1 MNTEKDNVSKKGIFR
16 TTTKLVGVLCLMASC
31 GGSSQ
36 AKDPSNSV
44 VIQEPSQVQST
55 ANNNIVESELGSSL
69 DFDILPLD
77 NSGLLEEV
85 AVLKYFLESP
95 DENQCLLNFSLKNV
109 GERCLLDFVAGKV
122 ILKNREESEQLVK
135 ASFSQPFGTE
145 TGNGLE
151 LGSGEIMSLEVPLRS
166 KSAMDCSLAQSVN
179 INVSCVNASR
189 LGS

>member
-77 NSGLLEEV
+77 NSGLLE
-85 AVLKYFLESP
+85 L
-95 DENQCLLNFSLKNV
+95 SL
-109 GERCLLDFVAGKV
+109 
-122 ILKNREESEQLVK
+122 IH
-135 ASFSQPFGTE
+135 
-145 TGNGLE
+145 
-151 LGSGEIMSLEVPLRS
+151 I
-166 KSAMDCSLAQSVN
+166 
-179 INVSCVNASR
+179 
-189 LGS
+189 